1 MGALDCFSIQVEN
14 RESNLKLDLGE
25 YVRLA
30 EFPSDD
36 RKAPL
41 IKHELP
47 DYEKIIDQL
56 KEENRAVKAINF
68 ELAIKLEEA
77 LKGQDNLVDEF
88 TIRVS
93 KTEKETLKRDQ
104 LMRYKKELSIA
115 RKGKAKEVDYPL
127 NRNLDKVKQISASSI
142 KSKASPLQNKKDKIQ
157 MKEKPTQAPKEEISK
172 VRKAKKRRLQRKS
185 KEEKKAAAAIVVE
198 EQGLDTRGELG
209 TSTDILAPKR
219 TTAPMRS
226 SEPIPDWGV
235 TLTTMVKDLTFE
247 FRAFRDSFGSDG
259 NYTRRTPY
267 HPRKRT
273 RIEGPSSFATGPDA
287 DSNENLEIAH
297 TPPPYKPFDPTVEF

>member
-1 MGALDCFSIQVEN
+1 MKSHEFLAGGSM
-14 RESNLKLDLGE
+14 R
-25 YVRLA
+25 VRGKNVSFNAIDINERL
-30 EFPSDD
+30 ETRSYPYYSLFPSHH
-36 RKAPL
+36 RHTVTLGPAVLFYL
-41 IKHELP
+41 IKIKLP
-47 DYEKIIDQL
+47 FDVGTM
-56 KEENRAVKAINF
+56 AVKRIAEARKTNVPSMSFPCLIMY
-68 ELAIKLEEA
+68 LSIPRGIPKLESE
-77 LKGQDNLVDEF
+77 
-88 TIRVS
+88 
-93 KTEKETLKRDQ
+93 
-104 LMRYKKELSIA
+104 
-115 RKGKAKEVDYPL
+115 
-127 NRNLDKVKQISASSI
+127 
-142 KSKASPLQNKKDKIQ
+142 
-157 MKEKPTQAPKEEISK
+157 
-172 VRKAKKRRLQRKS
+172 KAKKRRLQRKS
-185 KEEKKAAAAIVVE
+185 KEEKKAAVAIVVE